1 MTTQPDPWGLPALN
15 GPQPWM
21 AAAECNGLD
30 TEAFFPARGENVRTA
45 KDVCAQCCVRLEC
58 LAYAIDNNE
67 RYGVWGGRSERE
79 RRRMR
84 RLARKAPAA

>member
-1 MTTQPDPWGLPALN
+1 MSADPWGLPALN

-21 AAAECNGLD
+21 GAAECRDLD
-30 TEAFFPARGENVRTA
+30 PELFYPTQGGDAASA
-45 KDVCAQCCVRLEC
+45 KAVCAQCCVRLEC

-67 RYGVWGGRSERE
+67 RFGIWGGRSERE

-84 RLARKAPAA
+84 RLASKGRAA